1 MPTFSELS
9 RAELLAR
16 LSSLA
21 TSYGGTASTPD
32 DRSVEATLTA
42 ILPKWFL
49 GGRRVTSH
57 FRCSLDA
64 ATHEAHFRESAVE
77 TSWGLP
83 PPSFTVETN
92 SQSGNRVTTNRV
104 DTSVDGGGQLEFGKF
119 RKTAK
124 EVVQDAGWRFVFK
137 VR

>member
-1 MPTFSELS
+1 MRTFSELS

-21 TSYGGTASTPD
+21 TSHGGTASTPD

-42 ILPKWFL
+42 ILSKWFL

-64 ATHEAHFRESAVE
+64 ATHEAHLRESAVG

-92 SQSGNRVTTNRV
+92 SQSGNRV
-104 DTSVDGGGQLEFGKF
+104 DTSVDGGALEFGKF